1 MKKKAIIIAEA
12 GVNHNG
18 NLKLAYKLIDA
29 AVYAGADYVKF
40 QTGIPELSI
49 SKNAKKAKYQ
59 IKNTNNK
66 ENQLDMVKKITL
78 PLSDFRKLKKYSN
91 KRKIKFLSTPFDEIS
106 VSYLNK
112 LRMDFIKIPSGE
124 ITNYPFIKCIA
135 RLKKKIILSTGM
147 SNLDEIKKTLKILT
161 FFGTRK
167 KNITILQCNTEYP
180 TPYEDVNLR
189 AMITI
194 KNFFKTNVGLSDH
207 SLGIEAPLAAAA
219 LGAKVIEKHLTL
231 NKKMKG
237 PDHSSSLEPD
247 EFKLMVKSIRNVE
260 KCLGNGKKIPSSSE
274 KKNINIARKSI
285 VASKIIKKGE
295 IFSANNLTTKR
306 PGNGLSPMLWNILI
320 GKKAK
325 KIFLKDQL
333 IKL

>member
-295 IFSANNLTTKR
+295 IFSVNNLTTKR
-306 PGNGLSPMLWNILI
+306 PGDGLSPMLWNILI

>member
-40 QTGIPELSI
+40 QTGIPDLSI

>member
-112 LRMDFIKIPSGE
+112 LGMDFIKIPSGE

-147 SNLDEIKKTLKILT
+147 SNLNEIKKTLKILT
-161 FFGTRK
+161 FFGTKK

-180 TPYEDVNLR
+180 TPYEHVNLR

-194 KNFFKTNVGLSDH
+194 KNFFKINVGLSDH

-231 NKKMKG
+231 NKEMKG

-274 KKNINIARKSI
+274 KK
-285 VASKIIKKGE
+285 
-295 IFSANNLTTKR
+295 
-306 PGNGLSPMLWNILI
+306 ILI
-320 GKKAK
+320 
-325 KIFLKDQL
+325 
-333 IKL
+333 